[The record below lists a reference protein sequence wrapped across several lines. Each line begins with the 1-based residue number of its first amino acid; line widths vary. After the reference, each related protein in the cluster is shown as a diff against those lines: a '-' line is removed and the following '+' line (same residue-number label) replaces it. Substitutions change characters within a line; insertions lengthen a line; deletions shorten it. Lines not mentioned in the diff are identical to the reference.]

1 MYLNNQWFNKEEI
14 KETNE
19 NGITNFLKS
28 MGCSKSSSK
37 REVYSSTGL
46 PQETRKL
53 SNKQSNLTLK
63 ELEKEE
69 TMNKVS
75 RRKEKN
81 KDQNRNK

>member
-1 MYLNNQWFNKEEI
+1 
-14 KETNE
+14 
-19 NGITNFLKS
+19 